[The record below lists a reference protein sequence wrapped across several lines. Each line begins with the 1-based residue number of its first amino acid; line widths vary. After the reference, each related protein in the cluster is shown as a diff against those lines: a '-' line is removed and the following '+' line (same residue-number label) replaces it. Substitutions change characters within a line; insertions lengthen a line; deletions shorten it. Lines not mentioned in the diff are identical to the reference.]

1 MLGRDKLLSKLNS
14 KLFGPGL
21 GIPDEEGNYEN
32 EIIEGRMDL
41 SYLVGI
47 LYPQG
52 EIDINDNDDLGLEEN
67 EQSELE
73 SVDADDPLNVTEERM
88 PSSLGFSVCLRK
100 NTKIEVKVSAARYFL
115 YNNEQGTENDK
126 FDEEETTKAKKKSK
140 KLIWKRSPLLQDK
153 KILSIEE
160 ISNAQ
165 NNLLSGKP
173 DQQYKFL
180 LEKSI
185 KLLPFVRKIDS
196 QKDLVTL
203 SVTNNLFSEDGN
215 KISRTQNTLYQLKFS
230 VSLVEGEI
238 LQYPMSKSFLP
249 EQEEERELKL
259 IFSDKRPYAVGHGV
273 SVNWSFDE
281 QKKCNFVEASFMPKA
296 NVMRPK
302 FDNLQFNNIKG
313 LVPYK
318 FNKKIFDVNYLC
330 SDDLSKSELIQNLK
344 FLNEYYRGWIEEINS
359 YDIDNIFSPEKERII
374 KKCLLSHKRIDEG
387 INLLNDD
394 QLFEIFK
401 LSNRAMLISM
411 MNSDLVKN
419 GPYEVDEINKIEK
432 EYLEQNKSRNSKT
445 WRPFQLAFF
454 LQILPSLVDE
464 NHEDRDLVDLI
475 WFPTGGGK
483 TEAYLF
489 ISAFELIR
497 RRYKYG
503 QKGVG
508 VGVINRYTFRFLS
521 MDQFQRTSIMITAL
535 ETLRNMIYPDNK
547 KIGEEEFSIGLY
559 VGEAISPNKIARDEY
574 NSRTS
579 EAQLENLYNENLP
592 RDKNTFPI
600 SSCPSC
606 GTYLLPEKQIRKFDG
621 TPDDKA
627 YGFKLTGRDFKTY
640 CLNKT
645 CLFHKQLPIYF
656 IDEDVIS
663 KKPSFLLGT
672 IDKFA
677 SVTWDTNTSHI
688 FASRSRSHYPPS
700 LIIQDE
706 LHLISGPLGTIAGLY
721 EAAFE
726 VIMSKSFNQDMP
738 FIRGPK
744 YIASTATIRN
754 AATQIKRMYGKKT
767 AIFPSPGLKD
777 DDSFFTKTDYENDHL
792 SRLYCGI
799 MGQGQSPTVSVSW
812 IISALLQSVYELSVE
827 TDVNGKPKLTKK
839 EIDGFWTLL
848 GYHNSKREF
857 GRIVNAIKDEI
868 PARSMIYATDGH
880 EPRGDGNYKE
890 IELKSNSL
898 TPIAQA
904 REMLNKSHSNEE
916 PAFDFAASTNIIS
929 VGVDIP
935 RLALMIV
942 NGQPKL
948 TSEYIQATSRVGRG
962 DIGGLVLTSYSLT
975 KSRDRSHYETFKNYH
990 ESFYGFV
997 EPTSVTP
1004 GSLPALNRALHA
1016 CVVSVV
1022 RHKTKFYDRKK
1033 VSKFDKNDPEVIQI
1047 INLLKERLKKCY
1059 SGSSDITSR
1068 IDFKIDEVLNDWDK
1082 WAKQE
1087 KDLKY
1092 SARKADKKPRLLH
1105 DFGNKIDNN
1114 VGWYTLRSMRFVDKE
1129 LEIGK

>member
-1 MLGRDKLLSKLNS
+1 MLGRDKLLSKLSS

-21 GIPDEEGNYEN
+21 GDPDKEGSYEN

-52 EIDINDNDDLGLEEN
+52 EIDVMDEAFSGHEEN

-73 SVDADDPLNVTEERM
+73 SVDADDPLNVAEERM
-88 PSSLGFSVCLRK
+88 PSSVGFSICISK
-100 NTKIEVKVSAARYFL
+100 NSKIKVRVSAARYFL
-115 YNNEQGTENDK
+115 FDK
-126 FDEEETTKAKKKSK
+126 EKQKEKEKEKADKEYFSEEKKKRK
-140 KLIWKRSPLLQDK
+140 NWKRSPLKEHEEL
-153 KILSIEE
+153 ISINEVIE
-160 ISNAQ
+160 AQ
-165 NNLLSGKP
+165 NNLLSGKQN
-173 DQQYKFL
+173 QQYKYL

-185 KLLPFVRKIDS
+185 KLLPFVRKIDDT
-196 QKDLVTL
+196 KDLVTL
-203 SVTNNLFSEDGN
+203 SVTNNLFSEKDD
-215 KISRTQNTLYQLKFS
+215 KTSRTQNTLYQLKFS
-230 VSLVEGEI
+230 VSIMEGEI
-238 LQYPMSKSFLP
+238 LKYPMSKSFLP
-249 EQEEERELKL
+249 ELEEERELKL

-273 SVNWSFDE
+273 SVNWKHNDE
-281 QKKCNFVEASFMPKA
+281 GKCYFIEASFMPKA

-302 FDNLQFNNIKG
+302 FDNLNYNTSAGPAPQNFDKR
-313 LVPYK
+313 
-318 FNKKIFDVNYLC
+318 IFDISYL
-330 SDDLSKSELIQNLK
+330 SSNDLSKSDLIQNLRL
-344 FLNEYYRGWIEEINS
+344 LNEYYHGWINEINL
-359 YDIDNIFSPEKERII
+359 YKIDKIFSPEKDRII
-374 KKCLLSHKRIDEG
+374 KRCLLSHKRIEEG
-387 INLLNDD
+387 INLLNDNE
-394 QLFEIFK
+394 LFEIFK
-401 LSNRAMLISM
+401 LSNSAMLISM
-411 MNSDLVKN
+411 INSEMLEN
-419 GPYEVDEINKIEK
+419 GPYELEKIEAQDTNNYK
-432 EYLEQNKSRNSKT
+432 PKKPKT

-454 LQILPSLVDE
+454 LQILPSLVNE
-464 NHEDRDLVDLI
+464 NHEDRDFVDLI

-497 RRYKYG
+497 RRFKYG
-503 QKGVG
+503 KKGCG

-521 MDQFQRTSIMITAL
+521 MDQFQRTSIMIAAL
-535 ETLRNMIYPDNK
+535 ETLRQKVFTTNE
-547 KIGEEEFSIGLY
+547 KIGDEEFSIGLY
-559 VGEAISPNKIARDEY
+559 VGEAISPNHLTSNDD
-574 NSRTS
+574 NSKTS
-579 EAQLENLYNENLP
+579 EAQLEKIYSENLP
-592 RDKNTFPI
+592 RDKNTLPI

-606 GTYLLPEKQIRKFDG
+606 GTYLLPAKQMKKFDG
-621 TPDDKA
+621 SVDINA
-627 YGFKLTGRDFKTY
+627 YGFKQKGKDFRTN
-640 CLNKT
+640 CRNKS
-645 CLFHKQLPIYF
+645 CLFYKKLPIYF
-656 IDEDVIS
+656 IDDDIIHY
-663 KKPSFLLGT
+663 KPSFLLGT

-677 SVTWDTNTSHI
+677 SITWGPNTGQI
-688 FASRSRSHYPPS
+688 FAARSRKYFSPS
-700 LIIQDE
+700 LVIQDE

-726 VIMSKSFNQDMP
+726 IIMSKSSNHESP
-738 FIRGPK
+738 FLKGPK

-754 AATQIKRMYGKKT
+754 ASSQIKRMYGKKT

-777 DDSFFTKTDYENDHL
+777 DDSFFTKTDYDNKDL

-827 TDVNGKPKLTKK
+827 TDNNGKPKLTNE

-868 PARSMIYATDGH
+868 PARSKIYATEGH
-880 EPRGDGNYKE
+880 APRGEGNYKE

-904 REMLNKSHSNEE
+904 REMLNKSHSKEE

-962 DIGGLVLTSYSLT
+962 KIGGLVLTSYSLT

-990 ESFYGFV
+990 ESFYSFV

-1004 GSLPALNRALHA
+1004 GSIPALNRALHA
-1016 CVVSVV
+1016 CVISVV
-1022 RHKTKFYDRKK
+1022 RHKTKYSDIKK
-1033 VSKFDKNDPEVIQI
+1033 VSSFDKNDPEI
-1047 INLLKERLKKCY
+1047 ILITTKLKERLGKCY
-1059 SGSSDITSR
+1059 TGNKDIINR
-1068 IDFKIDEVLNDWDK
+1068 IEIKIEEIIEAWDK

-1087 KDLKY
+1087 TDLKY
-1092 SARKADKKPRLLH
+1092 TARKKENKPHLLH
-1105 DFGNKIDNN
+1105 DFGNEIEKGI
-1114 VGWYTLRSMRFVDKE
+1114 GWYTLRSMRFVDKE
-1129 LEIGK
+1129 LEIGN